1 MQNVHK
7 IKISYKDGFEEYEIR
22 YLNTTKS
29 LKILARLN
37 QMILGPLGTIVS
49 NVKGETKSVLDNQLN
64 VEGAFKLL
72 ANNMDEEMVVQTIKE
87 LMTVVRLGTG
97 MEFNFD
103 MHFEGRPMHLLK
115 VVRAVLEVNYQDF
128 FDELAGVAGLLKKV
142 MTPARPVET
151 GSSIGQ

>member
-7 IKISYKDGFEEYEIR
+7 IKIPYKDTFEEYEIR
-22 YLNTTKS
+22 FLNTTKT
-29 LKILARLN
+29 LEILARLN
-37 QMILGPLGTIVS
+37 RMILGPLGTIVS
-49 NVKGETKSVLDNQLN
+49 NIKSDSNSLLDSPLN
-64 VEGAFKLL
+64 VEGAFNLL
-72 ANNMDEEMVVQTIKE
+72 ANNMDEGTVVRTIKE

-128 FDELAGVAGLLKKV
+128 FDELAGAVELVKKV
-142 MTPARPVET
+142 MIPVKRTVT
-151 GSSIGQ
+151 GSSIGR